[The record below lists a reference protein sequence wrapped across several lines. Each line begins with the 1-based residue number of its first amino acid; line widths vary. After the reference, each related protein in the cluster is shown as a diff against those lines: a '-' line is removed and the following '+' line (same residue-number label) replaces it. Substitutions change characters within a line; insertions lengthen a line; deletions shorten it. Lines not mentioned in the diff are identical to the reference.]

1 MTHKERLEKKKTF
14 SREGNPNGNQFFF
27 LFSSRRQLFVVV
39 VWNFELYMLPLA
51 LLLLLV
57 WNFMFS
63 SGRETNEMV
72 RKVGKHLSVLE
83 MKKFTGPLLLLPQ
96 SMEAMFEWE
105 DDDED
110 KEDKVAS
117 P

>member
-1 MTHKERLEKKKTF
+1 MKVVSKNDSHSKCSNTRRGLRKKETF
-14 SREGNPNGNQFFF
+14 SREGNPNGNQFF

-72 RKVGKHLSVLE
+72 RKVGNISLSL
-83 MKKFTGPLLLLPQ
+83 K
-96 SMEAMFEWE
+96 
-105 DDDED
+105 
-110 KEDKVAS
+110 
-117 P
+117 